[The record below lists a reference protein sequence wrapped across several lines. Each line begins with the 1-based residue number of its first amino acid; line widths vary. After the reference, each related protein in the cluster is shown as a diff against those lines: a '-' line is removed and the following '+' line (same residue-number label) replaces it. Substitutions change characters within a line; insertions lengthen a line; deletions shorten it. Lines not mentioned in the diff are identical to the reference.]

1 MFKLKLKKYFYII
14 LKLFF
19 KSKISFYNVIIH
31 DINQKLSDLENN
43 KINNKNS
50 KKEGK

>member
-1 MFKLKLKKYFYII
+1 MLKLKLKKYFYLI

-19 KSKISFYNVIIH
+19 KSKISFYNVIIK
-31 DINQKLSDLENN
+31 DINDKLDQIENN
-43 KINNKNS
+43 KINNKHS

>member
-19 KSKISFYNVIIH
+19 KSKISFYNVIIK
-31 DINQKLSDLENN
+31 DINNKLDQLENN

>member
-1 MFKLKLKKYFYII
+1 MFKLKLKKYFYLI

-31 DINQKLSDLENN
+31 DINNKLDQIENN

>member
-1 MFKLKLKKYFYII
+1 MFKLKLKKYFYVI

-19 KSKISFYNVIIH
+19 KSKISFYNVIIN
-31 DINQKLSDLENN
+31 DINEKLDQLENN
-43 KINNKNS
+43 KINNKHL

>member
-19 KSKISFYNVIIH
+19 KSKISFYNVIIN

-43 KINNKNS
+43 KINQKNS